1 MSSYVLDQAQ
11 HNLVA
16 TKLYRPAVGGDFVR
30 RPRLT
35 RLLDQGRYLPLT
47 LISAPAGSGKTSLLS
62 DWLAACPCP
71 SAWLSL
77 DETDGDLSLFLSY
90 FIAAL
95 RTICPGA
102 CPQTLAILH
111 APELPPV
118 AVLAG
123 LLSNEI
129 ESLHDHPALAAQKGF
144 VLALDDYHL
153 LSGQAV
159 NGLLAELLR
168 HPPRAMHLA
177 LATRSDP
184 ALPLTSLRARSQ
196 VVEIRRQDLRFTLDE
211 VREYIQQALQ
221 QAIDEDI
228 VAVLHDKTEGWV
240 TGLVLAILSSRHAP
254 DSDEFLADLAS
265 NERFAMDYLVD
276 EVLSRQPQAIQDFL
290 LKTSL
295 LDRLCGPLCE
305 AVTGL
310 SDPEHSGQAQLEWLE
325 RANLFVV
332 ALDTQGR
339 WFRYHHLFR
348 QLLQNRLLRQAG
360 PAEIVELRRR
370 ASAWL
375 VGNGFVEDAITQAL
389 AAGDEAA
396 AVQIIEA
403 NRHQA
408 MNQERWQQLE
418 TWLRLLPRRLVDER
432 PELVLAEAWMQYK
445 QWRFGEIAPYLARI
459 EKLLPTVALPEAE
472 RMHLQGEVDVLRG
485 AVSYYSLEAQRTFD
499 LAGRA
504 LQTLPMACSIA
515 RGLAWMYYAAA
526 LQLLGDS
533 DGARA
538 AIHEGLQEDRVHGNS
553 FPGRLLIGL
562 GLLNWMA
569 GDLADLN
576 RSAAQLLRIAGE
588 RQLAESAGWAHY
600 LLGCAAYQW
609 NDLAGAEEHFTAV
622 VGQRY
627 VAHSAPFSQGCFG
640 LAAVLRAQGKDGQA
654 QALVESAL
662 AFALEINNPRVL
674 ADARAFQAWL
684 ALQQGRPAEA
694 YRWAESVDSR
704 ARLLPF
710 ATFFVPTI
718 VLAQVL
724 LDQGTPASLRQAS
737 ELLERLHG
745 AVASQHNRRFAVEVL
760 ALQAWLD
767 DLRGDEPAALAAM
780 KQAVALAQ
788 PDGIVRA
795 LADLGPPVAGLL
807 RRLARRDRPSDFIAK
822 TLRACGVASP
832 PSPSPTRPAP
842 QATLIEPLTW
852 REQEVLGL
860 LAQRLSAKEI
870 AQRLVISEATAKR
883 HCSNIYQ
890 KLAVSGR
897 REAVSTALELGLL
910 PKQSG

>member
-1 MSSYVLDQAQ
+1 MGSTALD
-11 HNLVA
+11 LLL
-16 TKLYRPAVGGDFVR
+16 TKLYRPSVAADFVR

-35 RLLDQGRYLPLT
+35 SLLDQGRHLPLT

-62 DWLAACPCP
+62 DWLAACPYP

-77 DETDGDLSLFLSY
+77 DEGDGDLAVFLDY

-95 RTICPGA
+95 RTIEPGA

-111 APELPPV
+111 ASDLPPV
-118 AVLAG
+118 TVLAG

-129 ESLHDHPALAAQKGF
+129 ESMHEHPALAADKGF

-168 HPPRAMHLA
+168 HPPRPLHLVV
-177 LATRSDP
+177 ATRSDP
-184 ALPLTSLRARSQ
+184 ALPLASLRARRQ
-196 VVEIRRQDLRFTLDE
+196 VAEIRRQDLRFTLGE
-211 VREYIQQALQ
+211 VREYIQQALPQ
-221 QAIDEDI
+221 PVDEDI
-228 VAVLHDKTEGWV
+228 IAVLHDRTEGWV
-240 TGLVLAILSSRHAP
+240 TGLVLAILSLRHAP
-254 DSDEFLADLAS
+254 DSEEFLSDLAA
-265 NERFAMDYLVD
+265 NERLATDYLVD
-276 EVLSRQPQAIQDFL
+276 EVLTRQPQSIEDFL

-295 LDRLCGPLCE
+295 LDRMCGPLCE

-310 SDPEHSGQAQLEWLE
+310 DDPVCNGQAYLEWLE
-325 RANLFVV
+325 QANLFIV

-339 WFRYHHLFR
+339 WFRYHHLF
-348 QLLQNRLLRQAG
+348 QQILQNRLLRQAG
-360 PAEIVELRRR
+360 LVEVAELHRR

-375 VGNGFVEDAITQAL
+375 AGNGFVEEAIGHAL
-389 AAGDEAA
+389 AAGDEAT
-396 AVQIIEA
+396 AVQIVEV
-403 NRHQA
+403 NRHEA
-408 MNQERWQQLE
+408 MNQERWQRLE
-418 TWLRLLPRRLVDER
+418 IWLRLLPRRIVDER
-432 PELVLAEAWMQYK
+432 SELLLAEAWIQHK
-445 QWRFGEIAPYLARI
+445 QWRYGEIAPYLARI
-459 EKLLPTVALPEAE
+459 ENLLQTVVLPEEE
-472 RMHLQGEVDVLRG
+472 RAHLQGEVDVLSCV
-485 AVSYYSLEAQRTFD
+485 ASYYALEAQRTFD

-562 GLLNWMA
+562 GLLDWMA

-588 RQLAESAGWAHY
+588 RQLVESAGWAHY

-609 NDLAGAEEHFTAV
+609 NDLAGAKEHFAAV
-622 VGQRY
+622 VEQRY
-627 VAHSAPFSQGCFG
+627 VAHSAPFSNSCFG
-640 LAAVLRAQGKDGQA
+640 LAAVLRAQGKDDQA
-654 QALVESAL
+654 QALAESAL
-662 AFALEINNPRVL
+662 AFALEMNNPRVL

-684 ALQQGRPAEA
+684 ALQQGRPADA
-694 YRWAESVDSR
+694 QRWTESVDAR

-710 ATFFVPTI
+710 ATFFVPAIT
-718 VLAQVL
+718 LAQVL

-767 DLRGDEPAALAAM
+767 DLRGDEPAALASLR
-780 KQAVALAQ
+780 QAVALAQ
-788 PDGIVRA
+788 PGGIVRA
-795 LADLGPPVAGLL
+795 FADLGPQMAGLL
-807 RRLARRDRPSDFIAK
+807 TRLRQQGVAVDFIGRL
-822 TLRACGVASP
+822 LRTFPAGRADTFDLPQSASLEA
-832 PSPSPTRPAP
+832 PT
-842 QATLIEPLTW
+842 TSLVEPLTY
-852 REQEVLGL
+852 REQEILGL

-870 AQRLVISEATAKR
+870 AERLVISDRTVKR
-883 HCSNIYQ
+883 HTATIYR
-890 KLAVSGR
+890 KLGVHGRQQAVAAGR
-897 REAVSTALELGLL
+897 TMGILSSA
-910 PKQSG
+910 

>member
-1 MSSYVLDQAQ
+1 MGNTALD
-11 HNLVA
+11 LLR
-16 TKLYRPAVGGDFVR
+16 TKLHRPSVSADFVR

-35 RLLDQGRYLPLT
+35 SLLDQGRYVPLT

-62 DWLAACPCP
+62 DWLATCPCA

-102 CPQTLAILH
+102 CPQTLAILQ

-129 ESLHDHPALAAQKGF
+129 ESLHDHPALGAEGGF

-159 NGLLAELLR
+159 NSLLAELLR
-168 HPPRAMHLA
+168 RPPRPMHLA

-211 VREYIQQALQ
+211 VREYIQQALP

-254 DSDEFLADLAS
+254 DSDEFLSDLAP
-265 NERFAMDYLVD
+265 NERFAMDYLMD

-310 SDPEHSGQAQLEWLE
+310 GDPVHTGQAHLEWLE

-360 PAEIVELRRR
+360 PAEVAELHRR

-375 VGNGFVEDAITQAL
+375 AGSGFVEQAISHAL

-408 MNQERWQQLE
+408 MNQEHWQQLE
-418 TWLRLLPRRLVDER
+418 TWLRLLPRHLVGER
-432 PELVLAEAWMQYK
+432 PEPVLAEAWIQYQ
-445 QWRFGEIAPYLARI
+445 QWRFGEIAPYLVRI
-459 EKLLPTVALPEAE
+459 ENLLPTVVLPEAE
-472 RMHLQGEVDVLRG
+472 RAHLQGEVDVLHC
-485 AVSYYSLEAQRTFD
+485 AVSYFAMDAQRTFD
-499 LAGRA
+499 LASRA

-515 RGLAWMYYAAA
+515 RGLAWMYYSGG
-526 LQLLGDS
+526 LQLMGDF

-538 AIHEGLQEDRVHGNS
+538 AAHEGLKEDRVHGDS
-553 FPGRLLIGL
+553 FAARLLIGL
-562 GLLNWMA
+562 CVLDWVA
-569 GDLADLN
+569 ADLADLN
-576 RSAAQLLRIAGE
+576 RSATQLLRMAGE
-588 RQLAESAGWAHY
+588 RRLTESAGWARY
-600 LLGCAAYQW
+600 FRGCVAYQW
-609 NDLAGAEEHFTAV
+609 NDLTGAEEDFAAV
-622 VGQRY
+622 VAQRY
-627 VAHSAPFSQGCFG
+627 VAHSAPFSQSCYG
-640 LAAVLRAQGKDGQA
+640 LAAVLRAQGKGEQA
-654 QALVESAL
+654 RAVVESAL
-662 AFALEINNPRVL
+662 AYALEMNNTRVL

-694 YRWAESVDSR
+694 QRWAESVDSR
-704 ARLLPF
+704 SRLLPF
-710 ATFFVPTI
+710 TTFFVPTI
-718 VLAQVL
+718 VLVQIL
-724 LDQGTPASLRQAS
+724 LDQGTPASLRRAS

-767 DLRGDEPAALAAM
+767 DLQGDEPAALAALQ
-780 KQAVALAQ
+780 QAVALAQ

-795 LADLGPPVAGLL
+795 FADLGPQMAGLL
-807 RRLARRDRPSDFIAK
+807 QRLARRESGSDYIAQI
-822 TLRACGVASP
+822 LRAFPAGPQPFS
-832 PSPSPTRPAP
+832 SPTRPAP

-852 REQEVLGL
+852 REQEVLAL
-860 LAQRLSAKEI
+860 LAQRLSGKEI
-870 AQRLVISEATAKR
+870 AQRLTISEATVKR
-883 HCSNIYQ
+883 HCANIYQ

-897 REAVSTALELGLL
+897 REAVSAAVVLGLL

>member
-1 MSSYVLDQAQ
+1 
-11 HNLVA
+11 
-16 TKLYRPAVGGDFVR
+16 
-30 RPRLT
+30 LT
-35 RLLDQGRYLPLT
+35 SLLDQGRYLPLT

-62 DWLAACPCP
+62 DWLVACPCP

-102 CPQTLAILH
+102 CPQTLAILQ

-159 NGLLAELLR
+159 NSLLAELLR
-168 HPPRAMHLA
+168 HPPRPMHLA

-211 VREYIQQALQ
+211 VREYIQRALQ

-254 DSDEFLADLAS
+254 DSDEFLSDLAA
-265 NERFAMDYLVD
+265 NERFAMDYLMD

-310 SDPEHSGQAQLEWLE
+310 DDPVRNGHDHLEWLE
-325 RANLFVV
+325 QANVFMV
-332 ALDTQGR
+332 ALDTQGQ
-339 WFRYHHLFR
+339 WFRYHHLFQ

-360 PAEIVELRRR
+360 PVEVAELHRR

-375 VGNGFVEDAITQAL
+375 AGNGLVEEAIGHAL

-396 AVQIIEA
+396 AVQIIEV

-418 TWLRLLPRRLVDER
+418 AWLRLLPRRLGDER
-432 PELVLAEAWMQYK
+432 PELLLAEAWIRHK
-445 QWRFGEIAPYLARI
+445 QWRYGDLVPYLARI
-459 EKLLPTVALPEAE
+459 EALLQTVVLPEEE
-472 RMHLQGEVDVLRG
+472 RAHLQGEVDVLHC
-485 AVSYYSLEAQRTFD
+485 AVSYFALDAQRTFD

-504 LQTLPMACSIA
+504 LQTLPQECSIA
-515 RGLAWMYYAAA
+515 RGLAWMYYSGG
-526 LQLLGDS
+526 LQLMGDF

-538 AIHEGLQEDRVHGNS
+538 AAHEGLQEDRVHGNS
-553 FPGRLLIGL
+553 FAGRLLIGL
-562 GLLNWMA
+562 CLLDWMA
-569 GDLADLN
+569 ADLADLN
-576 RSAAQLLRIAGE
+576 RSATQLLKVVGE
-588 RQLAESAGWAHY
+588 RQLAESAGWARY
-600 LLGCAAYQW
+600 LRGCAAYQW
-609 NDLAGAEEHFTAV
+609 NDLAGAEEDFAAV

-627 VAHSAPFSQGCFG
+627 VAHSAPFSQSCYG
-640 LAAVLRAQGKDGQA
+640 LAAVLLAQGKGEQA
-654 QALVESAL
+654 QAVVESTL
-662 AFALEINNPRVL
+662 TYALEMNNPRVL

-694 YRWAESVDSR
+694 QRWAESVDSR
-704 ARLLPF
+704 ARILPF
-710 ATFFVPTI
+710 TTFAVSTI
-718 VLAQVL
+718 TLAHVL
-724 LDQGTPASLRQAS
+724 LDQATPASLRQAS
-737 ELLERLHG
+737 DLLERLHG
-745 AVASQHNRRFAVEVL
+745 AVASQQNRRFAIEVL

-767 DLRGDEPAALAAM
+767 DLQGDEPAALAALQ
-780 KQAVALAQ
+780 QAVALAQ
-788 PDGIVRA
+788 PGGIVRA
-795 LADLGPPVAGLL
+795 FADLGPQMAGLL
-807 RRLARRDRPSDFIAK
+807 TRLRQQGVAVDFIGRL
-822 TLRACGVASP
+822 LRAFPAGQVDKFDLPRYAP
-832 PSPSPTRPAP
+832 QPSRPAD
-842 QATLIEPLTW
+842 LIEPLTY
-852 REQEVLGL
+852 REQEILEL
-860 LAQRLSAKEI
+860 LSQRLSAKEI
-870 AQRLVISEATAKR
+870 AERLVISDRTVKR
-883 HCSNIYQ
+883 HTANIYQ
-890 KLAVSGR
+890 KLGVHGRQQAVAAGR
-897 REAVSTALELGLL
+897 TLGLL
-910 PKQSG
+910 SSA